1 MELYAVLIGTVI
13 AAHLLAVVSPGP
25 DFFMVVR
32 NSITYSRSTGIYTA
46 IGLGIGIAVHVTYS
60 LAGIALIISQSI
72 ILFSTIKYIGALYL
86 IYIGIQSI
94 RSKENTMNIQITK
107 NVDTLNPINAI
118 KMGFLTNVL
127 NPKATMFFLSLFTI
141 VISPETP
148 TVVLIII
155 CSALVVN
162 TIAWFSIVA
171 VIMSNTKVQ
180 NMYKQSQSV
189 INTIFGALLMGLG
202 IKIAF
207 SK

>member
-32 NSITYSRSTGIYTA
+32 NSITYSRSAGIYTA

-107 NVDTLNPINAI
+107 NVDTLNPVNAI

-127 NPKATMFFLSLFTI
+127 NPKATMFFLSLFTM

-155 CSALVVN
+155 SSALVLN

-171 VIMSNTKVQ
+171 VIISNTKVQ
-180 NMYKQSQSV
+180 NMYKQSQYV

>member
-1 MELYAVLIGTVI
+1 MELYTVLIGTVI
-13 AAHLLAVVSPGP
+13 AAHLLAVISPGP

-32 NSITYSRSTGIYTA
+32 NSITHSRSAGIYTA

-94 RSKENTMNIQITK
+94 RSKENTMNIQVTK
-107 NVDTLNPINAI
+107 NVDTLSPINAI

-148 TVVLIII
+148 PAVLMII
-155 CSALVVN
+155 SSTLVLN

-171 VIMSNTKVQ
+171 VVMSNTKVQ

-202 IKIAF
+202 IKIAL